1 MLDQPFWK
9 NQSKV
14 LHNAVQE
21 AAIHVH
27 GGFSGWPGR
36 RSQAGGYHRSGLRGV
51 RRLGRGCRA
60 TNHLCRGG
68 AAGGTSG
75 AGADAA
81 RGAGTAGCV
90 AGDGRAHQVLFG
102 GPLAAVD
109 LSLVSNAKN
118 IQKYTNKWGE

>member
-14 LHNAVQE
+14 LHKAVQE
-21 AAIHVH
+21 AAIHIH

-36 RSQAGGYHRSGLRGV
+36 RSQAGGYHRP
-51 RRLGRGCRA
+51 GRGG
-60 TNHLCRGG
+60 T
-68 AAGGTSG
+68 AGGTRG
-75 AGADAA
+75 AAGADAA

-109 LSLVSNAKN
+109 LSLVRHAKN

>member
-14 LHNAVQE
+14 LHKAVQE
-21 AAIHVH
+21 AAIHIH

-36 RSQAGGYHRSGLRGV
+36 RSQAGGYHRPGRGG
-51 RRLGRGCRA
+51 RLGRGCGA

-68 AAGGTSG
+68 TAGGTSG
-75 AGADAA
+75 AAGADAA

-109 LSLVSNAKN
+109 LSLVRHAKN